1 MSSTSEPTIASLL
14 NLKDRVAII
23 TGASKGIGKS
33 IAAGLAEMGATV
45 VVSSRKQD
53 AVDAVAAEFADRGW
67 QAVAIACHMGDMAQ
81 VHALVDE
88 TVARF
93 GRIDIIVNNAATNPV
108 FGAVVDTDE
117 GAFDKI
123 MAVNVKGPFE
133 LCKHAFPH
141 LKATRGSVVNISS
154 IGGITPERG
163 IGVYSAS
170 KAALINLT
178 KVFAQEWGPYQ
189 IRANVIC
196 PGLIKTK
203 FSQALWQNDP
213 IKQMFLQNVPLGRI
227 GLPHEVAGMAVF
239 LASDAGA
246 YCTGGVFL
254 VDGGFTA

>member
-1 MSSTSEPTIASLL
+1 MTDSEPTMRELFDLSG
-14 NLKDRVAII
+14 KVAVV
-23 TGASKGIGKS
+23 TGASKGIGKA
-33 IAAGLAEMGATV
+33 IAAGMAELGATV
-45 VVSSRKQD
+45 VVSSRKQE
-53 AVDAVAAEFADRGW
+53 AVDEVAAEFRERGW
-67 QAVAIACHMGDMAQ
+67 QASAMAANVGYVDQ
-81 VHALVDE
+81 AHALVDE

-133 LCKHAFPH
+133 ICKRAFPQ
-141 LKATRGSVVNISS
+141 LKASRGSVINISS

-163 IGVYSAS
+163 IGIYSSS

-178 KVFAQEWGPYQ
+178 KVFAREWGPYQ

-203 FSQALWQNDP
+203 FSRALWQNDP

-227 GLPHEVAGMAVF
+227 GLPHEVAGLAVF

-246 YCTGGVFL
+246 YCTGGVFM